1 MVTPHCLN
9 VDSRH
14 ITLYLQRAL
23 LLAHNQHERKIVMTR
38 MKHTEVCLF
47 VFMVTA
53 GGTAFAT
60 CPNTMPL
67 ELLTDC
73 IVYEGDGSS
82 SFPTGDYAYMDRYQN
97 WLKMQPQGTIL
108 PPNTTGFPT
117 SK

>member
-1 MVTPHCLN
+1 
-9 VDSRH
+9 
-14 ITLYLQRAL
+14 
-23 LLAHNQHERKIVMTR
+23 MTR

-82 SFPTGDYAYMDRYQN
+82 SFPTSDYAYMDRYQD
-97 WLKMQPQGTIL
+97 WLEAQPQGTIL
-108 PPNTTGFPT
+108 LPYKAGLPAI
-117 SK
+117 K

>member
-1 MVTPHCLN
+1 

-14 ITLYLQRAL
+14 ISSYLQRAL
-23 LLAHNQHERKIVMTR
+23 LLAHNHHERKKFMT
-38 MKHTEVCLF
+38 MIKHAEVCLS
-47 VFMVTA
+47 VFMVTV

-82 SFPTGDYAYMDRYQN
+82 SFPTGDYAYMDRYQD
-97 WLKMQPQGTIL
+97 WLKAQPQGTIL
-108 PPNTTGFPT
+108 PPNTTTGLPT
-117 SK
+117 NK